1 MPRLNKRELILFVVA
16 TVGGACLH
24 FLYTLLP
31 CVATALV
38 APVSESLWEH
48 VKLIYWPCLITGI
61 LLSRRDPTLVRQRA
75 FALLAAVA
83 GMLAIGWLYHIP
95 FQGESLLFDIALY
108 VLMMALCFLLPHMLP
123 QPFWQRHRDLLVLLV
138 LILGGVTLLFTF
150 LPPNGLLFADLSGT
164 PTWATLPC

>member
-1 MPRLNKRELILFVVA
+1 MPRLNKRELILFAAA

-61 LLSRRDPTLVRQRA
+61 LLSRRDPALVGQRA

-83 GMLAIGWLYHIP
+83 GMLAVGW
-95 FQGESLLFDIALY
+95 
-108 VLMMALCFLLPHMLP
+108 
-123 QPFWQRHRDLLVLLV
+123 
-138 LILGGVTLLFTF
+138 
-150 LPPNGLLFADLSGT
+150 PPYPLHNRRGRR
-164 PTWATLPC
+164 